1 MRERERCS
9 WSPRESAL
17 ASGLYLLGEPEPSL
31 GWVASGLTEAGLVG
45 GPSPPHLM
53 LCRDRSTMVAA
64 FSKYK
69 TRPSGST
76 GVAGTLGK
84 KNQHGDSS
92 EKSGR
97 KNDIPPCIH
106 LPVLEELLWEGELGK
121 GFNGRC
127 ASLPRAAV
135 DFFHGQLSI
144 FPFCSISILVT
155 QLKFSLAGGLSLLL
169 SLTSQSTLLGK

>member
-1 MRERERCS
+1 MTFTS
-9 WSPRESAL
+9 NITL
-17 ASGLYLLGEPEPSL
+17 Q
-31 GWVASGLTEAGLVG
+31 
-45 GPSPPHLM
+45 
-53 LCRDRSTMVAA
+53 RSTMVAA

-84 KNQHGDSS
+84 KNQHSDSS